1 MFLVTGM
8 VQMAKYKFECN
19 DEEILRK
26 ICNEVEIYGN
36 LDEVLKEINIFLKS
50 LTYQSYS
57 LISIRNK
64 EEENAVNEFLKNY
77 RND

>member
-1 MFLVTGM
+1 
-8 VQMAKYKFECN
+8 MAKYKFECD

-26 ICNEVEIYGN
+26 IYHEVETYGE
-36 LDEVLKEINIFLKS
+36 LDDVLEEINIFLKA

-64 EEENAVNEFLKNY
+64 DEEDAVNEFLKNY

>member
-1 MFLVTGM
+1 
-8 VQMAKYKFECN
+8 MAKYKFKYD
-19 DEEILRK
+19 DEEVLRK
-26 ICNEVEIYGN
+26 IRHEVEIYGD
-36 LDEVLKEINIFLKS
+36 LDEVLKEINIFLKA

-64 EEENAVNEFLKNY
+64 DEEEAVNEFLKNY

>member
-1 MFLVTGM
+1 
-8 VQMAKYKFECN
+8 MAKYKFKCN
-19 DEEILRK
+19 DEEVLRK
-26 ICNEVEIYGN
+26 ICHEVEIYGN

>member
-1 MFLVTGM
+1 
-8 VQMAKYKFECN
+8 MAKYKFECD

-26 ICNEVEIYGN
+26 ICHEVEIYGN
-36 LDEVLKEINIFLKS
+36 LDEVLEEINIFLRA

-57 LISIRNK
+57 LISIRNE

>member
-1 MFLVTGM
+1 
-8 VQMAKYKFECN
+8 MAKYKFECD
-19 DEEILRK
+19 DEEVLRK
-26 ICNEVEIYGN
+26 IYHEVETYGD

-64 EEENAVNEFLKNY
+64 DEEEAVNEFLKNY

>member
-1 MFLVTGM
+1 
-8 VQMAKYKFECN
+8 MAKYKFECN

-36 LDEVLKEINIFLKS
+36 LDEVLEEINIFLKS

>member
-1 MFLVTGM
+1 
-8 VQMAKYKFECN
+8 MAKYKFKYD
-19 DEEILRK
+19 DEEVLRK
-26 ICNEVEIYGN
+26 ICHEVEIYGD
-36 LDEVLKEINIFLKS
+36 LDEVLKEINIFLKA

-64 EEENAVNEFLKNY
+64 QEEDAVNEFLKNY

>member
-1 MFLVTGM
+1 
-8 VQMAKYKFECN
+8 MAKYKFECN
-19 DEEILRK
+19 DEEGLRK
-26 ICNEVEIYGN
+26 ICHEAEIYGN

>member
-1 MFLVTGM
+1 
-8 VQMAKYKFECN
+8 MAKYKFECN
-19 DEEILRK
+19 DEEVLRK
-26 ICNEVEIYGN
+26 ICHEVEIYGN
-36 LDEVLKEINIFLKS
+36 LDEVLEEINIFLKS
-50 LTYQSYS
+50 LTYQGYS

>member
-1 MFLVTGM
+1 
-8 VQMAKYKFECN
+8 MAKYKFECN
-19 DEEILRK
+19 DEEVLRK
-26 ICNEVEIYGN
+26 ICHEVEIYGD
-36 LDEVLKEINIFLKS
+36 LDEVLKEINIFLKA

-64 EEENAVNEFLKNY
+64 EEEDAVNEFLKNY

>member
-1 MFLVTGM
+1 
-8 VQMAKYKFECN
+8 MAKYKFECN
-19 DEEILRK
+19 DEEVLRK
-26 ICNEVEIYGN
+26 VCHEVEIYGN
-36 LDEVLKEINIFLKS
+36 LDEVLKEINIFLKA

>member
-1 MFLVTGM
+1 
-8 VQMAKYKFECN
+8 MAKYKFECN

-26 ICNEVEIYGN
+26 IYHEVEIYGN
-36 LDEVLKEINIFLKS
+36 LDEVLEEINIFLKS
-50 LTYQSYS
+50 LTYQSHS

>member
-1 MFLVTGM
+1 
-8 VQMAKYKFECN
+8 MAKYKFECD

-26 ICNEVEIYGN
+26 IRHEVEIYGD
-36 LDEVLKEINIFLKS
+36 LDEVLKEINIFLKA

-64 EEENAVNEFLKNY
+64 EEEDAVNEFLKNY
-77 RND
+77 RDD

>member
-1 MFLVTGM
+1 
-8 VQMAKYKFECN
+8 MAKYKFECN
-19 DEEILRK
+19 DEDVLRK
-26 ICNEVEIYGN
+26 ICHEVETYGD
-36 LDEVLKEINIFLKS
+36 LDEVLKEINIFLKA

-64 EEENAVNEFLKNY
+64 EEEDAVNEFLKNY

>member
-1 MFLVTGM
+1 
-8 VQMAKYKFECN
+8 MAKYKFECD
-19 DEEILRK
+19 DEEVLRK
-26 ICNEVEIYGN
+26 ICHEVEIYGN
-36 LDEVLKEINIFLKS
+36 LDEVLKEINIFLKA

>member
-1 MFLVTGM
+1 
-8 VQMAKYKFECN
+8 MAKYKFECN
-19 DEEILRK
+19 DEEVLRK
-26 ICNEVEIYGN
+26 ICHEVEIYGN
-36 LDEVLKEINIFLKS
+36 LDEVLKEINIFLKA

>member
-1 MFLVTGM
+1 
-8 VQMAKYKFECN
+8 MAKYKFECD
-19 DEEILRK
+19 DEEVLRK
-26 ICNEVEIYGN
+26 ICHEVETYGE
-36 LDEVLKEINIFLKS
+36 LDDVLEEINIFLKA

-64 EEENAVNEFLKNY
+64 EEEDAVNEFLKNY

>member
-1 MFLVTGM
+1 
-8 VQMAKYKFECN
+8 MAKYKFEYD
-19 DEEILRK
+19 DEEVLRK
-26 ICNEVEIYGN
+26 VCHEVEIYSN
-36 LDEVLKEINIFLKS
+36 LDEVLKEISIFLKA

-64 EEENAVNEFLKNY
+64 EEEDAINEFLKNY

>member
-36 LDEVLKEINIFLKS
+36 LDEVLEEINIFLKS